1 MGWGEFQLYQN
12 QAELAL
18 VLHPNWWGLGKACIQ
33 KFIEHNSYSYLEQV
47 IVLLPESRR
56 NLRGMEQLG
65 FHQKDVTFIDG
76 NCCVQ
81 FFRNLEANY

>member
-1 MGWGEFQLYQN
+1 MGWVGFQPNQN

-18 VLHPNWWGLGKACIQ
+18 VLHPNWWGLCKACFQ
-33 KFIEHNSYSYLEQV
+33 KFIEHNSYCYLEQV
-47 IVLLPESRR
+47 IVLLPEFRR
-56 NLRGMEQLG
+56 NLRDMEQLG
-65 FHQKDVTFIDG
+65 FHKKDVTFIDG